1 MSGQMAKG
9 ERASSSVKGVS
20 KADRLHAFR
29 GNSVDDYYDHGIRE
43 FPLPS
48 RILLGIIIVVVTVAT
63 KIAWPWKIKDAEL
76 LWNDRRGRIIVMNH
90 QSMLDPVVTVASLW
104 FRGMRV
110 RPIYKSEF
118 DKSKLVTWIFS
129 RVGAIPVV
137 RGTADMKFIRR
148 AQHAIERGECVLIYP
163 EGTRVRSDDQKIE
176 FHKGFALIARLTKAP
191 VQPMAI
197 VGARNI
203 TPKGTHWKRFGR
215 VYLKAGSCI
224 ELSELGVSGRKE
236 QTDAMER
243 ASMRAVYDLVG
254 ELRSEHPGKM

>member
-9 ERASSSVKGVS
+9 ERASSLAKGVS
-20 KADRLHAFR
+20 KAGRLHAFC

-63 KIAWPWKIKDAEL
+63 KIAWPWKIEDAEL

-203 TPKGTHWKRFGR
+203 TPEGTHWKRFGR

-236 QTDAMER
+236 QTDALER

>member
-63 KIAWPWKIKDAEL
+63 KIAWPWKIEDAEL

-163 EGTRVRSDDQKIE
+163 DSKSV
-176 FHKGFALIARLTKAP
+176 
-191 VQPMAI
+191 V
-197 VGARNI
+197 
-203 TPKGTHWKRFGR
+203 
-215 VYLKAGSCI
+215 
-224 ELSELGVSGRKE
+224 
-236 QTDAMER
+236 
-243 ASMRAVYDLVG
+243 
-254 ELRSEHPGKM
+254 